1 MEQGHVMVMCSI
13 KGTWLEMV
21 PPTLAPLLS
30 AAFVTGKAHSKNS
43 ALYHLYDHIVQEN
56 YRKGHI

>member
-30 AAFVTGKAHSKNS
+30 AAFVKQSD
-43 ALYHLYDHIVQEN
+43 L
-56 YRKGHI
+56 